1 MLATTLGGLSPS
13 DLAAECARRDE
24 QGRSLLHAAV
34 GDALWEHVAVLGRL
48 ADPGMLLRT
57 SARRL
62 TAVGLAITKGQYEH
76 AEQLERI
83 VLERLA
89 VRLELVYA
97 PAPDAAA
104 RADEV
109 EREALAVWPQLNFRA
124 RPAHAADG
132 SRAGANH
139 AFDLLWVERWAAAWG
154 PSRHSA
160 VLYAHEEGEP
170 LPATRALLRLVRR
183 KVEGEGVLDSVAARG
198 EA

>member
-1 MLATTLGGLSPS
+1 MSCGSSRTS
-13 DLAAECARRDE
+13 DL
-24 QGRSLLHAAV
+24 
-34 GDALWEHVAVLGRL
+34 
-48 ADPGMLLRT
+48 T
-57 SARRL
+57 
-62 TAVGLAITKGQYEH
+62 
-76 AEQLERI
+76 ERI
-83 VLERLA
+83 A
-89 VRLELVYA
+89 Q
-97 PAPDAAA
+97 DAASGGG
-104 RADEV
+104 R
-109 EREALAVWPQLNFRA
+109 WGA